1 MENKRVYKV
10 YMHTAPNN
18 KRYVGITST
27 ETLVRWGY
35 NGEGYRLQ
43 MFYRAIKK
51 YGWKNIKHEILF
63 CNLTKKQAEALEVE
77 IIKYYKSNDK
87 KYGYNIEGGGNSCGK
102 ISEETKKKISKSVK
116 AGLTPER
123 LKKLSDAHKGQIGR
137 RGFKHSE
144 QSKKNM
150 SNGRLGMKLSEETK
164 KKLSENHKGKNC
176 GEKNGMYGK
185 ESWNKGKKLGNIITI
200 RCREVINLNT
210 LEVFKSIALAMQKYG
225 GDVGNVCRGRQKTA
239 KGYRWMYYEEY
250 LISTKNICNE

>member
-1 MENKRVYKV
+1 MEEERIYTV
-10 YMHTAPNN
+10 YMHTTPSN
-18 KRYVGITST
+18 KKYIGITRT

-35 NGEGYRLQ
+35 NGEGYKTQ

-63 CNLTKKQAEALEVE
+63 CKLTKKQAEVLEVE
-77 IIKYYKSNDK
+77 IIRYYKSNNSRF
-87 KYGYNIEGGGNSCGK
+87 GYNIESGGNSCGK

-116 AGLTPER
+116 EGLTPER

-137 RGFKHSE
+137 KGFKHSE

-150 SNGRLGMKLSEETK
+150 SNGRLGMKLSEEH
-164 KKLSENHKGKNC
+164 KLSLSKSNKGKNR

-185 ESWNKGKKLGNIITI
+185 ESWNKGKKLGIIITI

-210 LEVFKSIALAMQKYG
+210 LEVFKSIALAVQKYG
-225 GDVGNVCRGRQKTA
+225 GDVGSVCRGRQK
-239 KGYRWMYYEEY
+239 
-250 LISTKNICNE
+250 NN